1 MGISY
6 HKKRVIV
13 KSFKTLLRGYVIML
27 RLIFIYIIY
36 KRFRQ
41 ILLRVYHNV
50 SFFYHVS
57 DSTAEACCRAVF
69 ENDAIKTK
77 KTKGRLADLEEKL
90 KREGWLNGTC
100 GIGHT
105 RWATH
110 GEPSDI
116 NSHPHGNANISI
128 VHNGIIENYR
138 TIKDFLL
145 KKGYVFESQTDTE
158 TVAKLLDYYYEGDP
172 MATIQ
177 KVLAE
182 IEGSYALG
190 IIFKDFPRRI
200 YAVRKDSPLIV
211 AVGEDEAFIASDVPA
226 ILKYTKNYYL
236 LDENEIAVLD
246 DGKVEF
252 FDVHGMPVE
261 KEMLVADFDMEA
273 AEKGGYAH
281 FMLKEIHEQPTAIK
295 TTITPRIVDGMPN
308 LEECGLT
315 YDRLK
320 GYNNIFVVACGTAM
334 HAGLVGKYVLEKIG
348 RIPVTVDMAS
358 EFRYRDPIIAKG
370 DLVILVSQSGETADT
385 LAALRMAKERGAET
399 LSIVNVKGSSIARE
413 SDMVLYTH
421 AGPEISVA
429 STKAYIVQL
438 SVFYLLSF
446 AIAYAHGAISK
457 EECMRLTAELQ
468 NVPNMLEV
476 VLKTPDNCQ
485 YVASQLVNKENLLYI
500 GRGLDYALSM
510 EGSLKL
516 KEISYIHSE
525 SYAAGELKH
534 GTISLVTNNMPVIAV
549 ATQRELLDKTISNVK
564 EVKARGAYVVLV
576 THGYINVDD
585 EVADY
590 KIGLPT
596 IDDLLMPMLTV
607 VPLQLIAYYTS
618 VLRGNDVDKPRNLA
632 KSVTVE

>member
-1 MGISY
+1 MCGIVGY
-6 HKKRVIV
+6 VGKKDCTKV
-13 KSFKTLLRGYVIML
+13 LLDSLSMLEYRGY
-27 RLIFIYIIY
+27 
-36 KRFRQ
+36 
-41 ILLRVYHNV
+41 
-50 SFFYHVS
+50 
-57 DSTAEACCRAVF
+57 DSAGIAVF

>member
-1 MGISY
+1 MFLQLPGPFFQ
-6 HKKRVIV
+6 RLQPVI
-13 KSFKTLLRGYVIML
+13 LMNQNAHQH
-27 RLIFIYIIY
+27 
-36 KRFRQ
+36 RQ
-41 ILLRVYHNV
+41 NQGDGRACQIPAPAEIKELV
-50 SFFYHVS
+50 SS
-57 DSTAEACCRAVF
+57 
-69 ENDAIKTK
+69 
-77 KTKGRLADLEEKL
+77 EK
-90 KREGWLNGTC
+90 E
-100 GIGHT
+100 
-105 RWATH
+105 
-110 GEPSDI
+110 SDI

-348 RIPVTVDMAS
+348 RVPVTVDMAS